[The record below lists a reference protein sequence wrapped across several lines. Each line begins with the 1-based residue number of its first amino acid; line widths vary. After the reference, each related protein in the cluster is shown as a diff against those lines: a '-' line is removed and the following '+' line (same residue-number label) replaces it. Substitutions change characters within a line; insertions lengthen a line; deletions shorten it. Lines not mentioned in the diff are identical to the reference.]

1 MRIARQARSEK
12 SKKLFQIFSRQG
24 VNEIL
29 VASMAR
35 WKEHLG
41 MLVVLEREC
50 LAFREEVEHLN
61 EKQEVLTVLM
71 EGKMSMQ
78 KVAPE
83 KYQEKIFEELKELE
97 EQQTREALELVQRK
111 HKLVTSEGE
120 RERARMLQGME
131 LSGAVGHFSEGF
143 VWTIPPLVLAHP
155 PWHLTQMKRC
165 PLLPRWH

>member
-1 MRIARQARSEK
+1 MRKAKR
-12 SKKLFQIFSRQG
+12 LFQNFSRQG

-50 LAFREEVEHLN
+50 LAFREAVEHLN

-83 KYQEKIFEELKELE
+83 KYQEKFFEELKELE

-111 HKLVTSEGE
+111 HNFGNIG
-120 RERARMLQGME
+120 R
-131 LSGAVGHFSEGF
+131 
-143 VWTIPPLVLAHP
+143 
-155 PWHLTQMKRC
+155 
-165 PLLPRWH
+165 

>member
-1 MRIARQARSEK
+1 
-12 SKKLFQIFSRQG
+12 
-24 VNEIL
+24 
-29 VASMAR
+29 MA
-35 WKEHLG
+35 L
-41 MLVVLEREC
+41 
-50 LAFREEVEHLN
+50 REEVEHLN

-83 KYQEKIFEELKELE
+83 KYQEKFFEDLKELE

-120 RERARMLQGME
+120 RERAGMLQGME
-131 LSGAVGHFSEGF
+131 LSGRSRSFF
-143 VWTIPPLVLAHP
+143 RRLWTIPPLVLAHP
-155 PWHLTQMKRC
+155 PWHLTQMIRC